1 MFDNEN
7 FVFFEWYFLS
17 AIGDVAHTVAALH
30 LRRYREI

>member
-17 AIGDVAHTVAALH
+17 TIGDVADSVAALH